1 MPIEFKPESA
11 ARIWPPLARFIV
23 AEDKIGRAAE
33 RRGSFV
39 AVSYEFLRFGIKQG
53 WACLFGGLMVAL
65 LIATYL
71 VYPQGTPLARYDFI
85 FLAAFAIQVAL
96 LVARL
101 ETIGEAGV
109 ILLFHVVGTA
119 MEVFKTSTGSW
130 VYPEPSTF
138 RLLGVPLFTGFMYA
152 SVGSYIA
159 RAWRLFDFRFERYP
173 PRWAVPLLA
182 VAIYANFFADHYG
195 FDARWV
201 LLAITMILFGRTV
214 IYFHVWRVH
223 RRMPLIVGFGLVALF
238 IWFAEN
244 VGTYAGA
251 WLYPS
256 QRHVWSVVPA
266 TKLGSWF
273 LLMIISYALVALTHR
288 IRSPHPVER

>member
-1 MPIEFKPESA
+1 MPNEFKRDSA
-11 ARIWPPLARFIV
+11 ARIWPPLTRFIV
-23 AEDKIGRAAE
+23 VEDRIGRAAE
-33 RRGSFV
+33 RRGTF
-39 AVSYEFLRFGIKQG
+39 AAGSYEFLRFGIKQG

-71 VYPQGTPLARYDFI
+71 GYPRGTPLARYDFI

-96 LVARL
+96 VVTRL
-101 ETIGEAGV
+101 ETIEEAGV

-138 RLLGVPLFTGFMYA
+138 RILGVPLFTGFMYA

-159 RAWRLFDFRFERYP
+159 RAWRLFDFRFTSYP
-173 PRWAVPLLA
+173 PRWAISLLA
-182 VAIYANFFADHYG
+182 VAIYGNFFADHYG

-201 LLAITMILFGRTV
+201 LLAITATLFGRTV

-244 VGTYAGA
+244 AGTYAGA

-256 QRHVWSVVPA
+256 QRHVWSLVPA
-266 TKLGSWF
+266 AKLGSWF
-273 LLMIISYALVALTHR
+273 LLMIISYALVAMTHR
-288 IRSPHPVER
+288 IRSPHPAER